1 MASGPSG
8 RSPELDKVREM
19 LFPNLPAEE
28 GWARIERAIKDAADK
43 DRIDKIEAAVAA
55 GDFYLELIAAV
66 RDLVEKQPDPTET
79 PDDDF
84 S

>member
-1 MASGPSG
+1 MASGQSG

-28 GWARIERAIKDAADK
+28 GWARIENALNDAADK
-43 DRIDKIEAAVAA
+43 ERIDRIEAAVAA
-55 GDFYLELIAAV
+55 GDFYVELIAAV
-66 RDLVEKQPDPTET
+66 RDLVEKQPDPGDET
-79 PDDDF
+79 DDDL

>member
-1 MASGPSG
+1 MASGQSG

-28 GWARIERAIKDAADK
+28 GWARIEDALNDATDK
-43 DRIDKIEAAVAA
+43 ERIDRIEAAVAA
-55 GDFYLELIAAV
+55 GDVYLELIAAV
-66 RDLVEKQPDPTET
+66 RDLVEKQPDPSDET
-79 PDDDF
+79 DDDV

>member
-1 MASGPSG
+1 MASGQSG

-19 LFPNLPAEE
+19 LFPNLEAEE
-28 GWARIERAIKDAADK
+28 GWARIENALNDAVEK
-43 DRIDKIEAAVAA
+43 ERIDRIEAAVAA

-66 RDLVEKQPDPTET
+66 RDLVEKRPEPSDRT
-79 PDDDF
+79 DDDL

>member
-1 MASGPSG
+1 MASGQSG
-8 RSPELDKVREM
+8 RSPELDNVREP

-28 GWARIERAIKDAADK
+28 GWARIENAIKDAADRE
-43 DRIDKIEAAVAA
+43 RIDRIEAALAA

-66 RDLVEKQPDPTET
+66 RDLVEKQPDSSATT
-79 PDDDF
+79 DDDL